1 MLDSWAD
8 VDNAPPSEHMS
19 TAQDKTSRE
28 SVLLSCTRTMTPSL
42 SGSFTLAWD
51 AVCNIFDGVYL
62 SWDPGIFEYT
72 LTYHGTWTAG
82 SMTLRDEDT
91 HCMCD
96 IISVSAQTLN
106 PQLAAH
112 IQLQLR
118 TGVEQTLQ
126 GAEEIWVQLTR
137 HVSDTKRTSEYISLL
152 VVGDEESSKSSLD
165 INPNGLKVRAPRSST
180 WVPLTLRSVNTPT
193 ASIRW

>member
-1 MLDSWAD
+1 M
-8 VDNAPPSEHMS
+8 
-19 TAQDKTSRE
+19 
-28 SVLLSCTRTMTPSL
+28 
-42 SGSFTLAWD
+42 
-51 AVCNIFDGVYL
+51 YL

-72 LTYHGTWTAG
+72 LTHHGTWTAG

-165 INPNGLKVRAPRSST
+165 INPNELKVRAPRSST

-193 ASIRW
+193 ASIR